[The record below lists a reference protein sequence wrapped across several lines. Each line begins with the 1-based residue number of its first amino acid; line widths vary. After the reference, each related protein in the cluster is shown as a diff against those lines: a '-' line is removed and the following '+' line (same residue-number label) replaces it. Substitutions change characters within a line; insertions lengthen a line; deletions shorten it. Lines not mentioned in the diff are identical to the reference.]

1 MLIFY
6 DTHIGFSEILYSKVI
21 FMKRYFQASGLARL
35 CFLTVLVLILTTLPL
50 LYIARYDHSSA
61 DDYTYGNY
69 THQVWEETHS
79 PVRLIG
85 AAFQTSHDFWYTYQ
99 GPFASAFFMSLQ
111 PSVISER
118 LYGLTAWL
126 MLGMLI
132 ASHFLFFK
140 VLLGDYLGAKP
151 VHYITIAA
159 AFLVLCIQTM
169 PDPVEAY
176 YWYVGSVHYTF
187 MYSCMLFLLSCL
199 MLFLKTSS
207 RIRGALLLFLAC
219 LLGLICGG
227 SNFIT
232 ALQTPV
238 LLCLFG
244 GFCLFYRNRKALW
257 CLLPLGFTLTGLYFN
272 VTAPGNTVRQ
282 GEISPLSPVT
292 AIYDS
297 FRYAVTYFKEW
308 TNIYFL
314 LLLLFLTPVIWH
326 FVSRS
331 HRRYPLPGL
340 VIFLSFCGYA
350 CMFTPS
356 VYSLGFAGYARV
368 LNIIMCALYLF
379 LFLDLIYFLGWLA
392 SKTTVSV
399 SNPAFRKPF
408 LQSWYTGIA
417 VTTLVALFFT
427 KPDQITSFSAVNT
440 LYKGYAQSY
449 HQENLDR
456 ISMLSLE
463 GVDEVWVPNFS
474 VEPHLLFFDN
484 LDTDETC
491 WKNQAVAEWFGKKVV
506 HMVEVYQLDHENV
519 Q

>member
-1 MLIFY
+1 MKLCKK
-6 DTHIGFSEILYSKVI
+6 HSFSSSRL
-21 FMKRYFQASGLARL
+21 RRL
-35 CFLTVLVLILTTLPL
+35 CFLSVLVLVLTTLPL

-61 DDYTYGNY
+61 DDYSYGNL

-79 PVRLIG
+79 PVKVLG
-85 AAFQTSHDFWYTYQ
+85 AAFETAHSFWYTYQ
-99 GPFASAFFMSLQ
+99 GPFASAFFMSMQ
-111 PSVISER
+111 PAVISER

-132 ASHFLFFK
+132 AGHFLFFK

-151 VHYITIAA
+151 IHHVTISA

-176 YWYVGSVHYTF
+176 YWYVGSVHYIF
-187 MYSCMLFLLSCL
+187 MYACMLFLLS
-199 MLFLKTSS
+199 
-207 RIRGALLLFLAC
+207 ALLLYLKSESRIVRILLLVLSC

-227 SNFIT
+227 SNFVT
-232 ALQTPV
+232 TLQTPI
-238 LLCLFG
+238 LLCYFG
-244 GFCLFYRNRKALW
+244 GFCIYYRCKKALP
-257 CLLPLGFTLTGLYFN
+257 CLLPFACNLIGVYFN

-282 GEISPLSPVT
+282 GETSPLSPVT

-297 FRYAVTYFKEW
+297 FTYAVTYFKEW

-314 LLLLFLTPVIWH
+314 LLILFLLPVIWH
-326 FVSRS
+326 FVSRGS
-331 HRRYPLPGL
+331 KKYPLPGL
-340 VIFLSFCGYA
+340 VIALSFCAYA

-356 VYSLGFAGYARV
+356 AYSLGFAGYART
-368 LNIIMCALYLF
+368 LNIIQCALYLF
-379 LFLDLIYFLGWLA
+379 VLLDLTYLLGWLA
-392 SKTTVSV
+392 SKTHVTL
-399 SNPAFRKPF
+399 SNPSFVPRF
-408 LQSWYTGIA
+408 LRSWYTGIA
-417 VTTLVALFFT
+417 VTVLVALCFT
-427 KPDQITSFSAVNT
+427 DKDEIASLSAINA
-440 LYKGYAQSY
+440 LSKGYAQSY

-456 ISMLSLE
+456 IAQLSLE

-491 WKNQAVAEWFGKKVV
+491 WKNQAVAQWFGKKVV
-506 HMVEVYQLDHENV
+506 HMVEIYQVEHENV

>member
-1 MLIFY
+1 
-6 DTHIGFSEILYSKVI
+6 
-21 FMKRYFQASGLARL
+21 MKRYLKSSRLARL
-35 CFLTVLVLILTTLPL
+35 CFLTLLVLVLTTLPL

-79 PVRLIG
+79 PISLIG
-85 AAFQTSHDFWYTYQ
+85 AAVQTSNNFWYSYQ

-111 PSVISER
+111 PSVVSER

-132 ASHFLFFK
+132 ASHFLFLK

-151 VHYITIAA
+151 LHCLTIAA

-187 MYSCMLFLLSCL
+187 MYSCMLFLLS
-199 MLFLKTSS
+199 S
-207 RIRGALLLFLAC
+207 LLLFLKSTSRIRSLLLLLLSC

-238 LLCLFG
+238 LLCFFG
-244 GFCLFYRNRKALW
+244 AFCVYYRQKKALW
-257 CLLPLGFTLTGLYFN
+257 CLLPFGVNLFGLYLN

-282 GEISPLSPVT
+282 GEVSFLSPVT
-292 AIYDS
+292 AVRDS
-297 FRYAVTYFKEW
+297 FRYAVTYFQEW
-308 TNIYFL
+308 TNIYLL
-314 LLLLFLTPVIWH
+314 LLLLFLIPVIWH

-331 HRRYPLPGL
+331 KRRYPLPGL
-340 VIFLSFCGYA
+340 VILLSFCGYA

-368 LNIIMCALYLF
+368 LNVIMCALYLF
-379 LFLDLIYFLGWLA
+379 LLLDLIYFLGWLA
-392 SKTTVSV
+392 SKTSVSL
-399 SNPAFRKPF
+399 SNPAFLKPF
-408 LQSWYTGIA
+408 LKAWYTGIA
-417 VTTLVALFFT
+417 VAALVALGFT
-427 KPDQITSFSAVNT
+427 RTDQITSFSAVNA
-440 LYKGYAQSY
+440 LAKGYAQSY
-449 HQENLDR
+449 HQENLAR

-491 WKNQAVAEWFGKKVV
+491 WKNQAVAEWFGKKTV
-506 HMVEVYQLDHENV
+506 HMVEVYQLEHENV